1 MKKIKKNDKVIQ
13 KSYGKDLIFKVTN
26 IINTKDG
33 EIAVLKGIT
42 ERVQLNSPVEELEVI
57 DRNVV
62 TNAVKEWDNKIE
74 SRVKKGKRESLSN
87 EGINIFNKISNN
99 KIKTGKILHL
109 DGDKKYSE
117 KSYRYYKK
125 MGLDAVVKNIP
136 EYKQPQVVYNL
147 LTIYNPDILVITG
160 HDGMI
165 RSGKSYSDVYNYK
178 NSRYFIETV
187 KQARKYDKENGKELV
202 IFAGACQSYFEA
214 LIAAGANFASSPAR
228 ILIDFLDPLIVA
240 EKIASTEK
248 YKFITI
254 DDIAGELRDGK
265 KGVNGIGANGKM
277 KRINCNNLVT

>member
-33 EIAVLKGIT
+33 EIAILKGIT

-62 TNAVKEWDNKIE
+62 SNAVKEWDKKIE
-74 SRVKKGKRESLSN
+74 NRVKKEKGDSLIN
-87 EGINIFNKISNN
+87 EGINIFNKMSNN

-147 LTIYNPDILVITG
+147 LNIYNPDILVITG

-187 KQARKYDKENGKELV
+187 KQARRYDKEKGKELV

-248 YKFITI
+248 YKFVTI
-254 DDIAGELRDGK
+254 DDIEGQLRDGK

-277 KRINCNNLVT
+277 KRTSCNNIVI

>member
-33 EIAVLKGIT
+33 EIAILKGIT

-62 TNAVKEWDNKIE
+62 SNVVKEWDKKIE
-74 SRVKKGKRESLSN
+74 NRVKKEKGDSLIN
-87 EGINIFNKISNN
+87 EGINIFNKMSNN

-147 LTIYNPDILVITG
+147 LDIYNPDILVITG

-187 KQARKYDKENGKELV
+187 KQARRYDKEKGKELV

-248 YKFITI
+248 YKFVTI
-254 DDIAGELRDGK
+254 DDIEGQLRDGK

-277 KRINCNNLVT
+277 KRTSCNNIVI